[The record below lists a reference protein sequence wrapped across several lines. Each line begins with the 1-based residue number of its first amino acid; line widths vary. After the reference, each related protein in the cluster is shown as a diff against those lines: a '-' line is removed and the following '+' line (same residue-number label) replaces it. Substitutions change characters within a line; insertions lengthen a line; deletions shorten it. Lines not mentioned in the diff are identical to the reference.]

1 MESVFFVK
9 NQIRIFFLKFVRIL
23 KLFIMKQ
30 FLNYLLLFVLIMP
43 NVLFADE
50 IIDFET
56 GDFSQAP
63 FNNEVSDYPWMI
75 SEASYE
81 GQYSIKSSCEGID
94 DAISAIEVE
103 VDVPADGFVGFYYRI
118 SSENKY
124 DEGKFYID
132 GEQKMGVSAENDWTY
147 KQFTVTAGVHTYRWE
162 YAKDESDGNYD
173 DAFYIDNI
181 SLYIESQPFSGG
193 WLYYDNGEYCTNIG
207 AGLVFRWAV
216 MFPADDSYAGY
227 EITKVSVYDSESNGD
242 AESATITANVYI
254 GGDNAPGTL
263 VTSQEFTVTGS
274 NDFVKVELENPVM
287 LDGTENIWIVMEC
300 DELAFPASACSY
312 MYDSNSNWLC
322 VDGFDEWGH
331 LSDIGMD
338 YSWII
343 RVLLGDDTPV
353 VELCSSSQEVKMFP
367 NPTGGNL
374 NVQCT
379 GMKEIIVFM
388 PNGQTVEKINVNND
402 SYIMNMGDYKSGVY
416 YLKVTGDETIVKKV
430 VKE

>member
-1 MESVFFVK
+1 
-9 NQIRIFFLKFVRIL
+9 
-23 KLFIMKQ
+23 MKQ
-30 FLNYLLLFVLIMP
+30 LLNYLLLFMLIMP

-63 FNNEVSDYPWMI
+63 FNNEVSDYPWVI
-75 SEASYE
+75 SDVSYE
-81 GQYSIKSSCEGID
+81 GQYSMKSSCEGID

-103 VDVPADGFVGFYYRI
+103 VDIPADGFVGFYYRI

-132 GEQKMGVSAENDWTY
+132 GVQK
-147 KQFTVTAGVHTYRWE
+147 WE
-162 YAKDESDGNYD
+162 YAKDETDGNYD

-181 SLYIESQPFSGG
+181 SLYIEEQPFSGG
-193 WLYYDNGEYCTNIG
+193 WLYYDDGEYRTNIG

-227 EITKVSVYDSESNGD
+227 EITKVSVYDSESDGV

-263 VTSQEFTVTGS
+263 ATSQEFTVTGS
-274 NDFVKVELENPVM
+274 NNFVKVELENPVM

-312 MYDSNSNWLC
+312 MYDSNSDWVC

-331 LSDIGMD
+331 MSDLGME
-338 YSWII
+338 YSWMI
-343 RVLLGDDTPV
+343 RALLGDDTPID
-353 VELCSSSQEVKMFP
+353 ELSSSSQEIKMFP
-367 NPTGGNL
+367 NPTNCVL
-374 NVQCT
+374 NIQSS
-379 GMKEIIVFM
+379 GMKEITVFM

-402 SYIMNMGDYKSGVY
+402 SYIMNMSDYKSGVY
-416 YLKVTGDETIVKKV
+416 YLRVTGDETIVKKV